1 MSRIESGVETPP
13 AKYIRF
19 CSHANVNTD
28 WSDRSPIMD
37 SHISISFSDDD
48 TRYSSGL
55 DAYYT
60 RYHDSTPPPTRQTSV
75 SLGAESEPALRL
87 ICQSSSPVRPA
98 ASSPPTPESVT
109 LAAESYRID
118 LAEHP
123 VKQSLRTFGSLSSRR
138 SGTVSPS
145 STPVP
150 RLALPQEEF
159 PVKYHRAERDFEIK
173 HPSPRRL
180 GSHPVLLHRAPSMA
194 ASLGMRSFSDSP
206 GPPPP
211 KSPLRLCR
219 DPRSIEGLISASRE
233 ARKATPKMAP
243 SIKTVSEYA
252 SDMDPPPIVASVTT
266 DCTGPIKRP
275 KSRERNP
282 NKYPLYPMSRRDR
295 EERTRQRKIRDK
307 PDFAIDS
314 VVNAPTLPA
323 RRLRKARPQIQIP
336 DFKPASLATRTSSSA
351 SSSASWKKVTDDT
364 LSPVSTVPSQ
374 DEKSCG
380 EGKTGYSPKSPTSSD
395 GSPNSTGAPLS
406 PVMLVAEEVTV
417 PKARS
422 TPKPT
427 RLILRGEGSKYA
439 PRPRSA
445 SMSRTALKRRS
456 KGSAASTS
464 RPSTPDASKA
474 RVRKDT
480 TPPLPSPP
488 PNRALPPTPPASGS
502 EVIKKQKP
510 TSKRPSPTDSNTKE
524 LPLPPGEPLSPP
536 PLQLRHQHLPS
547 SSFSKGLPHITTQD
561 LRTATSST
569 SSNNNNNNANRAAAR
584 IDARLERLEALEK
597 QNALLNAALMAVL
610 RTNGAFNTG
619 PLVQGLGLGEALEG
633 ERSAPMGWE
642 NRVSRRNTATTA
654 AGRHAASSSNGSAS
668 LDLYLSTRRE
678 GS

>member
-1 MSRIESGVETPP
+1 
-13 AKYIRF
+13 
-19 CSHANVNTD
+19 
-28 WSDRSPIMD
+28 MD
-37 SHISISFSDDD
+37 SHVSISFTDD

-55 DAYYT
+55 DPCYT
-60 RYHDSTPPPTRQTSV
+60 CFPDSTPPPTRQPSV
-75 SLGAESEPALRL
+75 SLGAEIEPAIRL
-87 ICQSSSPVRPA
+87 ICRSSSPVRPA
-98 ASSPPTPESVT
+98 ASNPPTPESAS
-109 LAAESYRID
+109 LAAESYRCD

-123 VKQSLRTFGSLSSRR
+123 AKRPLDNFRIPSSQR

-145 STPVP
+145 NTPLP
-150 RLALPQEEF
+150 HLALPQEEF

-180 GSHPVLLHRAPSMA
+180 GSHPVLMHRTPSMA

-219 DPRSIEGLISASRE
+219 DPRSIQGLISASRE
-233 ARKATPKMAP
+233 NRKATPKMAP

-252 SDMDPPPIVASVTT
+252 SEYVSDMDPPPIIASVTT
-266 DCTGPIKRP
+266 ECTGPIKGP
-275 KSRERNP
+275 KSRERNTT
-282 NKYPLYPMSRRDR
+282 KHPLYPMSRKDR
-295 EERTRQRKIRDK
+295 EERTKQRTICDK

-314 VVNAPTLPA
+314 VVNASMPPT
-323 RRLRKARPQIQIP
+323 RRLRKARPHIQVP

-351 SSSASWKKVTDDT
+351 SSSASWKKVTEDT

-374 DEKSCG
+374 DEKSSL
-380 EGKTGYSPKSPTSSD
+380 EGKTGYSPKSPTSSNV
-395 GSPNSTGAPLS
+395 SPNSLGVALS
-406 PVMLVAEEVTV
+406 PVMLVAEEVPL

-445 SMSRTALKRRS
+445 SMSRAALKRRS
-456 KGSAASTS
+456 KGSAGTTS
-464 RPSTPDASKA
+464 RPSTPDVSKPK
-474 RVRKDT
+474 VKKDT

-488 PNRALPPTPPASGS
+488 PNRALPPTPPVSSS
-502 EVIKKQKP
+502 EVIKRHKP
-510 TSKRPSPTDSNTKE
+510 ISKRPSPTDASTKE
-524 LPLPPGEPLSPP
+524 LPLPPSEPLSPP
-536 PLQLRHQHLPS
+536 PLQLRHQHQPS

-561 LRTATSST
+561 LRAATSST
-569 SSNNNNNNANRAAAR
+569 SSNNANRAAAR
-584 IDARLERLEALEK
+584 IDARLERLEVLEK

-610 RTNGAFNTG
+610 RTDGTLNTG
-619 PLVQGLGLGEALEG
+619 APGQGLGLGEALES
-633 ERSAPMGWE
+633 ERSGPMGWE
-642 NRVSRRNTATTA
+642 NRVSRRNTA

-678 GS
+678 GE

>member
-1 MSRIESGVETPP
+1 MINPHVS
-13 AKYIRF
+13 
-19 CSHANVNTD
+19 
-28 WSDRSPIMD
+28 D
-37 SHISISFSDDD
+37 SHVSISFTDD
-48 TRYSSGL
+48 TRYSCGL
-55 DAYYT
+55 DEYYT
-60 RYHDSTPPPTRQTSV
+60 HFPGSSPPPTRQPSV
-75 SLGAESEPALRL
+75 SLGAEIEPAIRL

-98 ASSPPTPESVT
+98 ASSPPTPESAT
-109 LAAESYRID
+109 LAAESYRFD
-118 LAEHP
+118 LPEHP
-123 VKQSLRTFGSLSSRR
+123 AKRSPDAFGSMSSQR

-145 STPVP
+145 SSILP

-180 GSHPVLLHRAPSMA
+180 GSHPVLMHRTPSMA

-219 DPRSIEGLISASRE
+219 DPRSIEGLMSASRE
-233 ARKATPKMAP
+233 AHKATPKMAP

-252 SDMDPPPIVASVTT
+252 SDVDHPMILPSVTT
-266 DCTGPIKRP
+266 ECTGPITRP
-275 KSRERNP
+275 RSRERNP
-282 NKYPLYPMSRRDR
+282 NKYPLYPMSRKDR
-295 EERTRQRKIRDK
+295 EERTKQRKIRDK

-314 VVNAPTLPA
+314 VVNAPPPPS

-336 DFKPASLATRTSSSA
+336 DFKPAPLATRTSSSA
-351 SSSASWKKVTDDT
+351 SSSASWKKVTEDT

-374 DEKSCG
+374 DEKSSG
-380 EGKTGYSPKSPTSSD
+380 EGKTGYSPKSPTSSND
-395 GSPNSTGAPLS
+395 SPSSLGVALS
-406 PVMLVAEEVTV
+406 PVMLVAEQVPL

-456 KGSAASTS
+456 KGSATTTS
-464 RPSTPDASKA
+464 RPSTPDATKSRPK
-474 RVRKDT
+474 KDT

-502 EVIKKQKP
+502 EVIKKHKP
-510 TSKRPSPTDSNTKE
+510 TSKRPSPTDSSTKE
-524 LPLPPGEPLSPP
+524 LPLPPAEPLSPP
-536 PLQLRHQHLPS
+536 PLQLRHQHQPS

-561 LRTATSST
+561 LRTATSS
-569 SSNNNNNNANRAAAR
+569 SSSNRAAAR
-584 IDARLERLEALEK
+584 IDARLERLETLEK

-610 RTNGAFNTG
+610 RTNGALNTG
-619 PLVQGLGLGEALEG
+619 PLVQGLGPSEALES
-633 ERSAPMGWE
+633 ERAGPMGWE
-642 NRVSRRNTATTA
+642 NRVSRRNTA
-654 AGRHAASSSNGSAS
+654 AGRHAASSSTTSNGSAS

>member
-1 MSRIESGVETPP
+1 
-13 AKYIRF
+13 
-19 CSHANVNTD
+19 
-28 WSDRSPIMD
+28 MD
-37 SHISISFSDDD
+37 SHF
-48 TRYSSGL
+48 T
-55 DAYYT
+55 
-60 RYHDSTPPPTRQTSV
+60 DSTPPPTRQPSV
-75 SLGAESEPALRL
+75 SLGAENEPAIRM

-98 ASSPPTPESVT
+98 ASSPPTPDSAT
-109 LAAESYRID
+109 LAAESYRFD

-123 VKQSLRTFGSLSSRR
+123 AKRSLDAFGSMSSQC

-145 STPVP
+145 GSPLP

-180 GSHPVLLHRAPSMA
+180 GSHPVLMHRTPSMA

-243 SIKTVSEYA
+243 SIKTVSEYV
-252 SDMDPPPIVASVTT
+252 SDVDDPMILPSVTT
-266 DCTGPIKRP
+266 ECTGPITRP
-275 KSRERNP
+275 RSRERNP
-282 NKYPLYPMSRRDR
+282 NKYPLYPMSRKDR
-295 EERTRQRKIRDK
+295 EERTKQRKIRDK

-314 VVNAPTLPA
+314 VVNAPPPPT

-336 DFKPASLATRTSSSA
+336 EFKPAPLATRTSSSA
-351 SSSASWKKVTDDT
+351 SSSTSWKKVTEDT

-374 DEKSCG
+374 DEKSSG
-380 EGKTGYSPKSPTSSD
+380 EGKTGYSPKSPTSSN
-395 GSPNSTGAPLS
+395 GSPSSGVALS
-406 PVMLVAEEVTV
+406 PVMLVAEQAPL

-439 PRPRSA
+439 PRPHSA

-456 KGSAASTS
+456 KGSVTTTS
-464 RPSTPDASKA
+464 RPSTPDASKP
-474 RVRKDT
+474 RVKKDT

-502 EVIKKQKP
+502 EVIKKHKP
-510 TSKRPSPTDSNTKE
+510 TSKRPSPTDSSTKE
-524 LPLPPGEPLSPP
+524 LPLQPSEPLSPP
-536 PLQLRHQHLPS
+536 PLQLRHQHQPS

-569 SSNNNNNNANRAAAR
+569 SSSNNANRAAAR

-610 RTNGAFNTG
+610 RTNGALNTG
-619 PLVQGLGLGEALEG
+619 PLVQGLGLGEALES
-633 ERSAPMGWE
+633 ERSGPMAWE
-642 NRVSRRNTATTA
+642 NRVSRRNTAA
-654 AGRHAASSSNGSAS
+654 HAASSSSGSAS
-668 LDLYLSTRRE
+668 LELYLSTRRE

>member
-1 MSRIESGVETPP
+1 
-13 AKYIRF
+13 
-19 CSHANVNTD
+19 
-28 WSDRSPIMD
+28 MD
-37 SHISISFSDDD
+37 SHISISFDDD

-60 RYHDSTPPPTRQTSV
+60 QWPDSTPSPTRQTSV
-75 SLGAESEPALRL
+75 SLGAESEPAIRM
-87 ICQSSSPVRPA
+87 ICHSSSPVRPA
-98 ASSPPTPESVT
+98 ASSPPTPESAT
-109 LAAESYRID
+109 LAAESYKTD

-123 VKQSLRTFGSLSSRR
+123 AKQSLRTFGSLSSRR
-138 SGTVSPS
+138 SGAMS
-145 STPVP
+145 SSVTPAP

-159 PVKYHRAERDFEIK
+159 PVKYRRAERDFEIK

-180 GSHPVLLHRAPSMA
+180 GSHPVLLHRTPSMA
-194 ASLGMRSFSDSP
+194 ASLGMKSFSDSP

-219 DPRSIEGLISASRE
+219 DPRSLEGLISSSRE
-233 ARKATPKMAP
+233 ACKATPKIAP

-252 SDMDPPPIVASVTT
+252 SDMDPPPTVASVTT
-266 DCTGPIKRP
+266 ECTGPIKRP

-282 NKYPLYPMSRRDR
+282 NKYPLCPMSRRDK
-295 EERTRQRKIRDK
+295 EERTKQRKIRDK

-314 VVNAPTLPA
+314 VVNATRLPT
-323 RRLRKARPQIQIP
+323 RRLRKAWPQIQIP
-336 DFKPASLATRTSSSA
+336 DFKPAPLATRTSSSA
-351 SSSASWKKVTDDT
+351 SSSASWKKVTQGT
-364 LSPVSTVPSQ
+364 LSPMSTVPSQ
-374 DEKSCG
+374 DEKSSG
-380 EGKTGYSPKSPTSSD
+380 EGKTGYSPKSPTSSN
-395 GSPNSTGAPLS
+395 GSPIPTGMALS
-406 PVMLVAEEVTV
+406 PVMLVAEEVAV
-417 PKARS
+417 PKSRS

-445 SMSRTALKRRS
+445 SMSCTVIKRRS
-456 KGSAASTS
+456 KGSVTTTS
-464 RPSTPDASKA
+464 RPSTPDVSKSRA
-474 RVRKDT
+474 KKDT

-510 TSKRPSPTDSNTKE
+510 TCKRPSPTDSNTKE
-524 LPLPPGEPLSPP
+524 LPLPPSEPLSPP
-536 PLQLRHQHLPS
+536 PLQLRHQHHPS

-561 LRTATSST
+561 LRTATSSS
-569 SSNNNNNNANRAAAR
+569 SSNRAVAR

-610 RTNGAFNTG
+610 RTNGALNTG
-619 PLVQGLGLGEALEG
+619 PLVQGLGLGEALESD
-633 ERSAPMGWE
+633 RSAPMGWE

-668 LDLYLSTRRE
+668 LELYLSTRRE